1 MDRLIRKIINKNIIF
16 VGNSV
21 EILQHK
27 HGEWIDSH
35 DIVVRFGKGYPT
47 EDKWESIGSRT
58 DIWISGFL
66 RSKHQVYYPDS
77 IKLLNRARV
86 DLDSDVSRHKIGND
100 WITMFSDYEL
110 KTIYDEFGIKN
121 NDFHAKRPSN
131 GFISILF
138 FTRMVD
144 VWKKLSLIGFDFFAK
159 DAGFKVGNAVPYSW
173 HLPINTVNENPHMG
187 ADERAY
193 VMNLVEKNILDWK
206 ILSDLEEKSVDFT

>member
-66 RSKHQVYYPDS
+66 RSKHQVYYPNS

-110 KTIYDEFGIKN
+110 KTIYEEFGIKN

-144 VWKKLSLIGFDFFAK
+144 VWKKLSLIG
-159 DAGFKVGNAVPYSW
+159 
-173 HLPINTVNENPHMG
+173 
-187 ADERAY
+187 
-193 VMNLVEKNILDWK
+193 LVEKNILDWK

>member
-1 MDRLIRKIINKNIIF
+1 MDKLIRTIENKEIIF
-16 VGNSV
+16 VGNSI

-27 HGEWIDSH
+27 KGEWIDSH
-35 DIVVRFGKGYPT
+35 DIVVRFGKGMPT
-47 EDKWESIGSRT
+47 PDKYESIGQRT

-66 RSKHQVYYPDS
+66 RSKHQVYYPMAL
-77 IKLLNRARV
+77 KLLNRARV
-86 DLDSDVSRHKIGND
+86 DLDSDVSRHKVGKD
-100 WITMFSDYEL
+100 WITMFTDDEL
-110 KTIYDEFGIKN
+110 KSIYEEFGIKN

-138 FTRMVD
+138 FTRMVH

-187 ADERAY
+187 ATERGY
-193 VMNLVEKNILDWK
+193 VMDLVRKNILDWK